1 MNIVVSVNVEYVVR
15 HDIYYQRE
23 NIFLYH
29 LIFYDD
35 SILYL
40 LTDLQEVFSSGSRI
54 IGNYRFHLELTNLRI
69 NVFSGFRIRVLTTF
83 FLKPLAELRR
93 HRTKNKQEL
102 LINENPGKVI
112 YIRCIFGS
120 HLYYYTLRVLQLCTI
135 IRTKQTWPIPPSV
148 SISLPNLSPS
158 VN

>member
-1 MNIVVSVNVEYVVR
+1 MLSMSSVTTYTINVENFLLYSL
-15 HDIYYQRE
+15 IYYV
-23 NIFLYH
+23 
-29 LIFYDD
+29 D

-40 LTDLQEVFSSGSRI
+40 LTDLQEVSIGSRI
-54 IGNYRFHLELTNLRI
+54 IGSYRFHLELTNLRI

-102 LINENPGKVI
+102 LIEENPGKVI

-135 IRTKQTWPIPPSV
+135 IRTKQTCPIPPSV